1 MMSASFAIEDP
12 MSRASQE
19 LRDQGMKGQAK
30 HMFKEMGRNMW
41 TSGKGFAKVGA
52 LYSGTECCIEAVSVP
67 LTSLCSVTL
76 TGSTVRRTTSGTLS
90 RVVSSRVRFL
100 RATPA
105 RRPWSVAVSRSPDS
119 PPPSTGGSA
128 RRLPR
133 SLKRPPL
140 QRPEH
145 KTGSASQTRTHDTL
159 PEPVLDLDL
168 PSPVNI
174 SPASPGRRME
184 RIRIS
189 ELLCCTYASHRSCS
203 VFSCIG

>member
-76 TGSTVRRTTSGTLS
+76 TGSTVRKTTSGTL
-90 RVVSSRVRFL
+90 
-100 RATPA
+100 
-105 RRPWSVAVSRSPDS
+105 
-119 PPPSTGGSA
+119 
-128 RRLPR
+128 
-133 SLKRPPL
+133 
-140 QRPEH
+140 
-145 KTGSASQTRTHDTL
+145 
-159 PEPVLDLDL
+159 
-168 PSPVNI
+168 
-174 SPASPGRRME
+174 
-184 RIRIS
+184 
-189 ELLCCTYASHRSCS
+189 
-203 VFSCIG
+203 